1 MIAVW
6 SPNTAISP
14 CRRSEGLMAAL
25 KVVISGPAGGEMG
38 TSVSSNELP

>member
-25 KVVISGPAGGEMG
+25 KVVISGRRGEMG